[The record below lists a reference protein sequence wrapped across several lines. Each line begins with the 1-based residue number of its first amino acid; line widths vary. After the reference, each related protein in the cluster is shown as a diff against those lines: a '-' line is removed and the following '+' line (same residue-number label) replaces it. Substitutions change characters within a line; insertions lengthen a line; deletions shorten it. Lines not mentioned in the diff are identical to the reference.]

1 MRPVNGFLIAAARC
15 AAAPPGKRRKGTKMR
30 QSQNRRIK
38 DFIHDQIDRG
48 ALKVGDRIPS
58 ESRLSEQFG
67 VSRMTVN
74 RALRELEMESR
85 ITRVQGVGSFVA
97 RRMPQAPLFEV
108 QSIRTEIESRGET
121 HSCEVVVLE
130 ARPATERAARR
141 MEVPV
146 GSELFYLEALHRSDG
161 VPLQVERRWVRPGIA
176 RAFLQQDFACETAS
190 DYLLRTVRYTALEH
204 TVSAIL
210 PDETTVARLD
220 LPPGTP
226 CLQLTRKTMIGDA
239 VITDVDLI
247 HPGHLFRLQGRMTMT
262 DALAQVA
269 S

>member
-1 MRPVNGFLIAAARC
+1 
-15 AAAPPGKRRKGTKMR
+15 MR

-38 DFIHDQIDRG
+38 DHIHDQIERG
-48 ALKVGDRIPS
+48 ALKVGDRIAS
-58 ESRLSEQFG
+58 ESRLAEEFG

-74 RALRELEMESR
+74 RALRELEMEGR

-108 QSIRTEIESRGET
+108 QSIRAEIESRGAA
-121 HSCEVVVLE
+121 HSCTVLVLE

-146 GSELFYLEALHRSDG
+146 GSELYYLEALHLSDG
-161 VPLQVERRWVRPGIA
+161 APLQVERRWVRPGIA
-176 RAFLQQDFACETAS
+176 NAFLQQDFARETAS

-210 PDETTVARLD
+210 PDEATAARLD
-220 LPPGTP
+220 LAPGAP

-247 HPGHLFRLQGRMTMT
+247 HPGHLFRLQGRMSLT
-262 DALAQVA
+262 DARAQVA